1 MNAQLIEWNDLY
13 LILAVCREG
22 TLSGAARVLGVNHST
37 VFRRIGVIEE
47 KVGTRLFERLATGY
61 VMTDAA
67 EAILEAGE
75 RIENEVHR
83 LSRKLIGRDYQL
95 NGIIRLAVPD
105 ALLSHILMKHL
116 AGFTKLYPQIQIE
129 LEVSNSYLNLTKR
142 EADIAIRV
150 TESPPEN
157 LVGRKICTIGA
168 TIYAMTEIA
177 QNFQSANLETI
188 SWVMPDEV
196 LARLPVTKWLQQYYP
211 AASVILRCNTLLGMY
226 DAVKNGLGVA
236 ALPCFLAD
244 TDKKLQRL
252 LPLQTELASELWM
265 LTHQDLKRT
274 ARVKAFMDYFSA
286 VLQNDKALLE
296 GTVKSIL

>member
-37 VFRRIGVIEE
+37 VFRRIGAIEE

-67 EAILEAGE
+67 EAILESGE

-95 NGIIRLAVPD
+95 NGVIRLAVPD
-105 ALLSHILMKHL
+105 ALLSQILMRHL
-116 AGFTKLYPQIQIE
+116 AGFSKLYPQIQIE
-129 LEVSNSYLNLTKR
+129 LEISNSYLNLTKR

-157 LVGRKICTIGA
+157 LVGRKICSIGA

-177 QNFQSANLETI
+177 QNFQSDNLDTI

-196 LARLPVTKWLQQYYP
+196 LARLPVTKWLQQHYP
-211 AASVILRCNTLLGMY
+211 AASVALRCNTLLGMY
-226 DAVKNGLGVA
+226 DAVRNGLGVA

-244 TDKKLQRL
+244 TDKKLHRL
-252 LPLQTELASELWM
+252 LPLQEELASELWM

-274 ARVKAFMDYFSA
+274 ARVKAFMDYFSE
-286 VLQNDKALLE
+286 VLQDDKALLE
-296 GTVKSIL
+296 GKVKSIL